1 MIRVCPYCSNI
12 NVDKLKKTIGEEN
25 VKTGCIGAC
34 RSFSKEA
41 VGKING
47 ELVIKQTEDEFLE
60 AVVNNLVKREN
71 ELRDQEVNHLRND
84 THKK

>member
-12 NVDKLKKTIGEEN
+12 DVNKLKETVGEEN

-34 RSFSKEA
+34 RAFSKEA

-47 ELVIKQTEDEFLE
+47 ELVIKQTEEEFFE
-60 AVVNNLVKREN
+60 ACK
-71 ELRDQEVNHLRND
+71 
-84 THKK
+84 

>member
-12 NVDKLKKTIGEEN
+12 DVNKLKEIAGEEN

-41 VGKING
+41 VGRIDK
-47 ELVIKQTEDEFLE
+47 ELVIKQNEEEFFKLC
-60 AVVNNLVKREN
+60 
-71 ELRDQEVNHLRND
+71 
-84 THKK
+84 KK

>member
-12 NVDKLKKTIGEEN
+12 DVNKLREIAGKEN

-41 VGKING
+41 VGKIDG
-47 ELVIKQTEDEFLE
+47 QLVIKQNEDEFIKLC
-60 AVVNNLVKREN
+60 
-71 ELRDQEVNHLRND
+71 
-84 THKK
+84 KK

>member
-34 RSFSKEA
+34 RSFFKVA
-41 VGKING
+41 VWYLIGD
-47 ELVIKQTEDEFLE
+47 LVIKLTEDEFLE
-60 AVVNNLVKREN
+60 DAKNNK
-71 ELRDQEVNHLRND
+71 
-84 THKK
+84 

>member
-47 ELVIKQTEDEFLE
+47 QLVIKQTEDEFLE
-60 AVVNNLVKREN
+60 VAKNNK
-71 ELRDQEVNHLRND
+71 
-84 THKK
+84 

>member
-12 NVDKLKKTIGEEN
+12 DVNKLKEIAGEEN

-41 VGKING
+41 VGKIDK
-47 ELVIKQTEDEFLE
+47 ELVIKQNEEDFF
-60 AVVNNLVKREN
+60 KIC
-71 ELRDQEVNHLRND
+71 
-84 THKK
+84 KK

>member
-25 VKTGCIGAC
+25 VKTAC

-60 AVVNNLVKREN
+60 AAKNNK
-71 ELRDQEVNHLRND
+71 
-84 THKK
+84 